1 MPNYENSTFNPLDRL
16 ATVRHSTCLIIS
28 LISLSFSFSAT
39 AQNQQRL
46 ETQFERDVN
55 RYRWIADLQVQ
66 QYIEKWRFTAVNR
79 FSSDAFILFNNR
91 LSFRDENRFMWS
103 LNKPIS
109 QDQTA
114 ATSAISPKFRGTL
127 AWYSQSRVLS
137 QDVYAYTDFTL
148 FEALSVEPAVGFALD
163 QRPGAAAGPDKAPL
177 QTDAGPAFGGT
188 IRFAP
193 EKTRDYQVQIN
204 AGGNLQ
210 LINPRRGRSLNVAG
224 KAERLFDE
232 TRLGSTFS
240 YSNAR
245 RDAYQAISF
254 LNRDTDTNLTSQT
267 IEATTSDTLF
277 VGLEL
282 DTPLTKSFRLTS
294 RMDFTAN
301 NRKIRT
307 FQAPDQS
314 LFFDTDFNRRTVD
327 AELGLLYQ
335 TERVSSHITVNGGA
349 EIEQRQLA
357 NRDAL
362 PPVQATQKGDLLEQA
377 DYDRSFI
384 TLRLRNQFTLT
395 RQLSLRAEGEANI
408 LRHDTPTSNQ
418 DDRDEAFYNGQLGL
432 QYRINPYLQTS
443 LNLFGSYYHTVYL
456 KARRSAENNVR
467 RTIRLRPAVI
477 WSPTEAAYFRLS
489 SEVRATYTVD
499 DFVLDG
505 RLPTDQSAREVQYE
519 AEYRQDL
526 GAGFEL
532 LVNGGYSDLR
542 LGRFLQNQFAEIP
555 FDTLQTHSGWI
566 RLRTEGRFTS
576 ESGLRV
582 FIRTDF
588 ERAGTVRYRRIDE
601 NGDFLLDEN
610 GHVLRAT
617 VTRPGRRW
625 IEQVGPTMAITW
637 PMKNAS
643 AIRLDGWLNVQH
655 IRQRLYGDLPEE
667 LAQHIRNEARI
678 GTKKLIPN
686 VALTVIWNL

>member
-1 MPNYENSTFNPLDRL
+1 MLYILIAIAYLLAPPN
-16 ATVRHSTCLIIS
+16 
-28 LISLSFSFSAT
+28 SAH
-39 AQNQQRL
+39 AQNQQKL
-46 ETQFERDVN
+46 ETQFEREIN
-55 RYRWIADLQVQ
+55 RYRWIADLQVKQ
-66 QYIEKWRFTAVNR
+66 QIQKWQFSAANR
-79 FSSDAFILFNNR
+79 FSSNAFILFNDL
-91 LSFRDENRFMWS
+91 LSFRDENQLRWLLDKNLS
-103 LNKPIS
+103 
-109 QDQTA
+109 TA
-114 ATSAISPKFRGTL
+114 AASPKFRGHL
-127 AWYSQSRVLS
+127 AWYSQSRVFS
-137 QDVYAYTDFTL
+137 QDVYAFTTFKL
-148 FEALSVEPAVGFALD
+148 MDVLSIEPAVGFAMD
-163 QRPGAAAGPDKAPL
+163 QRPGAPRGEGEAPL
-177 QTDAGPAFGGT
+177 KSDVGPAFGGK
-188 IRFAP
+188 IQFLPKSR
-193 EKTRDYQVQIN
+193 EDVEIGIE

-210 LINPRRGRSLNVAG
+210 LINPRRGSSLRMAG

-254 LNRDTDTNLTSQT
+254 LNRDTDTNLLSQT

-282 DTPLTKSFRLTS
+282 ETPLTKSLHLTS

-335 TERVSSHITVNGGA
+335 NKRVNSHLTFSGGA

-377 DYDRSFI
+377 DYDRSFF
-384 TLRLRNQFTLT
+384 TFRLRNQFTLT
-395 RQLSLRAEGEANI
+395 EKINLRAEGTANI

-432 QYRINPYLQTS
+432 QYRLSPYLQTN

-456 KARRSAENNVR
+456 KARRSAENNVQ
-467 RTIRLRPAVI
+467 RTLRFRPTII
-477 WSPTEAAYFRLS
+477 WTPSEQSYFRAT

-499 DFVLDG
+499 DFVLEG
-505 RLPTDQSAREVQYE
+505 RRPTDQSAREIRYE
-519 AEYRQDL
+519 TELKQKL
-526 GAGFEL
+526 GGGFEAI
-532 LVNGGYSDLR
+532 VTGGFSDLR

-555 FDTLQTHSGWI
+555 FDTLQTYSSWVRI
-566 RLRTEGRFTS
+566 RSEGRLTS
-576 ESGLRV
+576 EIGIRM

-588 ERAGTVRYRRIDE
+588 ERASTVRYRRIDE
-601 NGDFLLDEN
+601 NGDFIRDEN
-610 GHVLRAT
+610 GSVLRGT
-617 VTRPGRRW
+617 VTRQGRRW
-625 IEQVGPTMAITW
+625 IEQIGPTFAIIW

-643 AIRLDGWLNVQH
+643 AIRLDGWLNIQR
-655 IRQRLYGDLPEE
+655 IRQNLYGDLPED
-667 LAQHIRNEARI
+667 LAAHIRREARK
-678 GTKKLIPN
+678 GTIKTIPN